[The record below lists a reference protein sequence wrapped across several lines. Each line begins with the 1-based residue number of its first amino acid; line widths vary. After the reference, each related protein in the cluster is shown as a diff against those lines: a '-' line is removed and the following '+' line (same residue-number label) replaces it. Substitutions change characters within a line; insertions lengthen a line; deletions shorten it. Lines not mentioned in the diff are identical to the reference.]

1 MTMSGRAS
9 SQPERLEGRRLRGRL
24 RQLAWAS
31 VPVWSLTLLAFVPF
45 LRLAIARR
53 RARDWAVFAGYVAAV
68 VLEIV
73 FLSSGGPNGDG
84 PVFTIGIVLSLILM
98 GAAPVHAFV
107 AFRPAPNLPDANL
120 HAVAGARARMQR
132 RSEARELARSNPD
145 LARELRIGRP
155 DLPREYDD
163 GGMIDVNHVPGEVLA
178 SGLGLAPQETAA
190 VVETRE
196 QLGRFISPEE
206 LAAYAQLPPDRVDAL
221 RDWMLFG

>member
-1 MTMSGRAS
+1 MTVSGRAS
-9 SQPERLEGRRLRGRL
+9 AQPERLGGRRLRGRL

-31 VPVWSLTLLAFVPF
+31 VPVLSLTLLAFVPF

-53 RARDWAVFAGYVAAV
+53 RARDWEVFWGYLAAV

-73 FLSSGGPNGDG
+73 LASSGGPNGAG
-84 PVFTIGIVLSLILM
+84 PIFATGMAILLM
-98 GAAPVHAFV
+98 GVAPVHAFV
-107 AFRPAPNLPDANL
+107 AFRPAAHLPDANL

-132 RSEARELARSNPD
+132 RSEARELARSNPA
-145 LARELRIGRP
+145 LGRELRIGRP

-196 QLGRFISPEE
+196 KLGRFTGPEE
-206 LAAYAQLPPDRVDAL
+206 LSVYAQLPPDRVDAL